1 MICYA
6 PDPCLAGMFAPE
18 YGVIET
24 GPLPARGEI
33 VLGLSCLALTT
44 LLLVAVA

>member
-18 YGVIET
+18 YGVPEE
-24 GPLPARGEI
+24 GPLPSLGEA
-33 VLGLSCLALTT
+33 VLGLACLALTCVI
-44 LLLVAVA
+44 LGSS